1 MKKYSITT
9 SQSPNGKVSV
19 SHSIE
24 MPTKGRDLKRL
35 RALGKSWE
43 KHRVARRR
51 LTIQMNTSGH
61 HETYEAVRYVR
72 GLFTNIAVS
81 AVYTHAGPRAG
92 LVELQ
97 PLIFRALTKVI
108 ARHPPLSTVFV
119 GAEEKSKP
127 YYARLPHIDLR
138 ECVVFVPRKSGV
150 AGAEW
155 GDRDAE
161 WDDLLE
167 EYHNTRFDE
176 RWGELP
182 LWRLVV
188 LHDPGDASRFVAC
201 FVYLHPVGD
210 GTSGKTFH
218 RALLAALSSLG
229 DPGQDNPGPVGAPDD
244 PVVRCP
250 EAPIPESLEAL
261 HRLPLSPGY
270 LLKMA
275 WYDRF
280 PTGGDGKLW
289 LAAPVGPP
297 TRSRFRSLAL
307 PAETTRALLA
317 AGRAHAVTLTATC
330 HALIALAIFANLPP
344 GKTRLKSS
352 IAYNLRRILPPR
364 GGAGVAEKEEEEKEE
379 EEEEEVMG
387 NYVSAPTLDLR
398 RPAGSTDALSW
409 AEARRVKRALDEEAG
424 RNGKDASTACLRYV
438 GDMHKYFGSKLGKPR
453 DGTFCLTNLGV
464 FDRRWGR
471 HNSKN
476 ENKNNEDADA
486 AAPAAATGLWRTE
499 RMIFSEGFDCS
510 REAICVSMVTGED
523 GCLTVGLVW
532 GEGVVEEPLM
542 LGIYETLRTL
552 LHKTAGEAT

>member
-1 MKKYSITT
+1 MAT
-9 SQSPNGKVSV
+9 SGL
-19 SHSIE
+19 
-24 MPTKGRDLKRL
+24 DLTRL
-35 RALGKSWE
+35 RALGKSLE
-43 KHRVARRR
+43 ENHHLVRRG
-51 LTIQMNTSGH
+51 LTIQTSASGH

-81 AVYTHAGPRAG
+81 AVYAHAGPGAG
-92 LVELQ
+92 PGELQ
-97 PLIFRALTKVI
+97 PLIFRALARVI
-108 ARHPPLSTVFV
+108 ARHPALSTVFV
-119 GAEEKSKP
+119 GAEEKSRP
-127 YYARLPHIDLR
+127 YYARLPRIDLR
-138 ECVVFVPRKSGV
+138 ECVVFVPRKQPR
-150 AGAEW
+150 AAAAAE
-155 GDRDAE
+155 GEAEARARDPDRDEE

-167 EYHNTRFDE
+167 AYHNVRFDE

-188 LHDPGDASRFVAC
+188 LHDDPGDASRFVAC

-218 RALLAALSSLG
+218 RSLLAALSSSSA
-229 DPGQDNPGPVGAPDD
+229 GAPAGGQPAPD

-250 EAPIPESLEAL
+250 DAPLQESLEAL
-261 HRLPLSPGY
+261 HRLPLSPAY
-270 LLKMA
+270 LLRMA

-307 PAETTRALLA
+307 PAGTTRGLLA
-317 AGRAHAVTLTATC
+317 AGRARGVTLTATC

-344 GKTRLKSS
+344 AKTRLKSS
-352 IAYNLRRILPPR
+352 IAYNLRRILPP
-364 GGAGVAEKEEEEKEE
+364 GAAEGD
-379 EEEEEVMG
+379 VMG

-398 RPAGSTDALSW
+398 RPASTEALTW

-464 FDRRWGR
+464 FDRGSAK
-471 HNSKN
+471 HHQQHDG
-476 ENKNNEDADA
+476 NEDDNSSSSNKTNGDA
-486 AAPAAATGLWRTE
+486 GGAWRTE
-499 RMIFSEGFDCS
+499 RMIFSEGFDSS
-510 REAICVSMVTGED
+510 REAICVSMITGED

-532 GEGVVEEPLM
+532 GEGVVEEGLM
-542 LGIYETLRTL
+542 LAIYETLRTL
-552 LHKTAGEAT
+552 LHKTAGDAT

>member
-1 MKKYSITT
+1 M
-9 SQSPNGKVSV
+9 
-19 SHSIE
+19 
-24 MPTKGRDLKRL
+24 
-35 RALGKSWE
+35 
-43 KHRVARRR
+43 
-51 LTIQMNTSGH
+51 
-61 HETYEAVRYVR
+61 
-72 GLFTNIAVS
+72 S
-81 AVYTHAGPRAG
+81 AVYTHTSPGAGP
-92 LVELQ
+92 VELQ

-108 ARHPPLSTVFV
+108 ARHPALSTIFV

-155 GDRDAE
+155 QDRDAE

-167 EYHNTRFDE
+167 EYHNARFDE

-218 RALLAALSSLG
+218 RALLAALSSPG
-229 DPGQDNPGPVGAPDD
+229 DPEDDLGPAGAPD

-275 WYDRF
+275 WYDKF
-280 PTGGDGKLW
+280 PTSGDGKLW

-307 PAETTRALLA
+307 PAETTRGLLA

-344 GKTRLKSS
+344 AKTRLKSS

-364 GGAGVAEKEEEEKEE
+364 GGAAVKEKKEADEED
-379 EEEEEVMG
+379 EEVMG

-398 RPAGSTDALSW
+398 RPAGSADALTW

-438 GDMHKYFGSKLGKPR
+438 GDMHKYFGSKLGKQR

-464 FDRRWGR
+464 FDRRWGK
-471 HNSKN
+471 HN
-476 ENKNNEDADA
+476 NKNNDDADADA
-486 AAPAAATGLWRTE
+486 AGPWRTE

-542 LGIYETLRTL
+542 LAIYETLRTL